1 MAFSAEQGNRQ
12 RKKPTMAALQ
22 LDRRQSDFIGRQ
34 PACAAAL
41 PSPFFVPPFSY
52 HRSSSAFFGHTASH
66 MPQPVQCSASS
77 RILPS
82 VIEITPYRQ
91 QLMHLPQLSQPP
103 VRWAVRGRGGSS
115 SKGHSESSASPHTS
129 STE

>member
-1 MAFSAEQGNRQ
+1 MMTGGCFAMAFSAEQGNRQ

-66 MPQPVQCSASS
+66 MPQP
-77 RILPS
+77 
-82 VIEITPYRQ
+82 
-91 QLMHLPQLSQPP
+91 SQPP